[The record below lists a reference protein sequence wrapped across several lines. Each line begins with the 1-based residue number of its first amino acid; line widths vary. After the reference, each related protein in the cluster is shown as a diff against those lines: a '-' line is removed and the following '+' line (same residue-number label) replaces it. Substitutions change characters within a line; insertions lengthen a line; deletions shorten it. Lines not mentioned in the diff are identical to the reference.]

1 MPEGRIGKIQEAYS
15 LSPFSDPFFDQA
27 SSKLTTESYYDYCAA
42 FVRSFVFTTRSD
54 ARLTC
59 RHRSPSATALN

>member
-42 FVRSFVFTTRSD
+42 FVRSVSLPREAMLD
-54 ARLTC
+54 
-59 RHRSPSATALN
+59 